1 MAEISPSKINSNSFI
16 EENSYKEKSSRNEKE
31 RSNTLNSSKSDSFFN
46 NLNEEIKTFIENDN
60 ELSFSSNSN
69 SDSQELQINIDYLL
83 DSKYWRAS
91 KDFNSEYENQFEKD
105 NFFQKIY
112 FYSTKIKIYQNSAP
126 KIYIK
131 KSQ

>member
-1 MAEISPSKINSNSFI
+1 M
-16 EENSYKEKSSRNEKE
+16 
-31 RSNTLNSSKSDSFFN
+31 
-46 NLNEEIKTFIENDN
+46 NEEIKTFIENDN

-112 FYSTKIKIYQNSAP
+112 FY
-126 KIYIK
+126 
-131 KSQ
+131 